1 MTETAA
7 DPVARPDE
15 GTVPPVGDPRR
26 YLDRQASELEYF
38 ARVLANA
45 ADEELPLLERA
56 RFLAIFTTLSDEFFR
71 VRVAGLMEQRAAGV
85 RGTSRGGHTPA
96 EQIDSIRARFR
107 TLLDRQAGL
116 LHDAILPG
124 LAEAGVRV
132 VEWRELSGEKQ
143 QHLSRLFE
151 ERIFPILTPLTVGP
165 AHPFPFIS
173 DLSLSLGVI
182 ARSPRRNEPM
192 FARVKVPGQLE
203 RFVQVTTEDELLL
216 VPVEEVIGAHLDRL
230 FPGLDPQNWHT
241 FRVTRNADYDVEDVD
256 VEDLL
261 DAVASEVVERRFGH
275 VVRLEVDTWVPAEV
289 RALLQAELGITDA
302 DTYEVAR
309 PLDGSRLFELY
320 DIDRPALKGPDWV
333 PLDPLGIGDQ
343 DAAGI
348 FRTLRGGD
356 VIVQHPY
363 DSFATS
369 TQRFIEQAALD
380 PRVLAI
386 KQTLYRTSGDSPIM
400 MSLMRAAENGKQ
412 AVAVVELK
420 ARFDEEANIGWA
432 RRLEE
437 AGVHVVYGFV
447 ELKTHS
453 KTALV
458 IRNDEDGQI
467 RRYGHIA
474 TGNYNPST
482 AKMYEDLAL
491 FTADPALT
499 SDLGELFN
507 YLTGHTE
514 QDHYRR
520 LQVAPV
526 TLKDRLLELM
536 HEQAH
541 PDGRIVIKVNNLSH
555 TELIDALYD
564 ASMAGA
570 DVDLIVRSICCLR
583 PGIPGLSENI
593 RVRSVVGRFLEHSR
607 IYRFG
612 HEPADGAYLIGSA
625 DAMPR
630 NLERRVEAVAPVDDA
645 DLRRRLDGI
654 LDLLL
659 RDDVRAWRLDADGV
673 WAKIPTA
680 EGLDVQEEL
689 KDQARTRGGR

>member
-1 MTETAA
+1 MTESATE
-7 DPVARPDE
+7 PVASPAPDD
-15 GTVPPVGDPRR
+15 VPEVGDPRR

-38 ARVLANA
+38 ARVLVNA
-45 ADEELPLLERA
+45 ADRELPLLERA

-96 EQIDSIRARFR
+96 EQIDAIRERFR
-107 TLLDRQAGL
+107 ALLDRQSEL
-116 LHDAILPG
+116 LHDEILPG
-124 LAEAGVRV
+124 LAEAGVRLV
-132 VEWRELSGEKQ
+132 TWGDLAAHHQ

-182 ARSPRRNEPM
+182 ARSPRRDEPM

-203 RFVQVTTEDELLL
+203 RFVQVKTDDELLL
-216 VPVEEVIGAHLDRL
+216 VPIEEVIGAHLDRL
-230 FPGLDPQNWHT
+230 FPGLAPQNWHT

-256 VEDLL
+256 VDDLL

-289 RALLQAELGITDA
+289 RALLQSELGIDDA
-302 DTYEVAR
+302 DTYEVDR
-309 PLDGSRLFELY
+309 PLDGSRLFELFEL
-320 DIDRPALKGPDWV
+320 DRPDLKGPDWV
-333 PLDPLGIGDQ
+333 PLDPPGIGDQ

-348 FRTLRGGD
+348 FRTLRAGD
-356 VIVQHPY
+356 VLVQHPY
-363 DSFATS
+363 HSFATS
-369 TQRFIEQAALD
+369 TQRLIEQAAAD

-453 KTALV
+453 KTALI
-458 IRNDEDGQI
+458 IRHDEDGQI

-482 AKMYEDLAL
+482 AKVYEDLAL
-491 FTADPALT
+491 FTADPELT

-526 TLKDRLLELM
+526 TLKDRLLALIR
-536 HEQAH
+536 EQAR

-570 DVDLIVRSICCLR
+570 DIDLIVRSICCLR
-583 PGIPGLSENI
+583 PGMPGLSENI
-593 RVRSVVGRFLEHSR
+593 RVRSIVGRFLEHSR

-612 HEPADGAYLIGSA
+612 QDPAPGHYLIGSA

-645 DLRRRLDGI
+645 EMRTRLDGI

-659 RDDVRAWRLDADGV
+659 RDDVHAWRLDAGGV
-673 WAKIPTA
+673 WERIPTS
-680 EGLDVQEEL
+680 EGVDVQEVL
-689 KDQARTRGGR
+689 KEQTRQRQGR